1 MSRNCDW
8 LHSVLSMA
16 LNESV
21 HGTNA
26 SRGLD
31 DKRHSYLFPLQL
43 WGNSMRENE
52 MKNVLSLKY
61 HK

>member
-1 MSRNCDW
+1 
-8 LHSVLSMA
+8 MA

-31 DKRHSYLFPLQL
+31 DKRHSYLFPLQF
-43 WGNSMRENE
+43 WGSSMTENE
-52 MKNVLSLKY
+52 EKNVLSLKY
-61 HK
+61 PK